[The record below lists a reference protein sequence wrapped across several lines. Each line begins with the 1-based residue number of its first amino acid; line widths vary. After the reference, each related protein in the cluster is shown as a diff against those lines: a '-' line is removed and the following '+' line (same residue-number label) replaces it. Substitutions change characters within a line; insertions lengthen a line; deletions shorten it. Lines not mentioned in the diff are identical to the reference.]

1 MTAPER
7 DQGVTDDGGKA
18 RREDYVRSAIL
29 SGVLDLSPQDLTVR
43 EAGIACYV
51 ATIAA
56 DAADAATP
64 EVAAAAQRR
73 ALDALPMWL
82 VVDVEV
88 APSGTE

>member
-29 SGVLDLSPQDLTVR
+29 SDVLDLSPQDLTVR

-56 DAADAATP
+56 DAATP
-64 EVAAAAQRR
+64 EVAAAVQRR
-73 ALDALPMWL
+73 ALDALPM
-82 VVDVEV
+82 
-88 APSGTE
+88 